1 MKTTKTTEALL
12 WVTVMVLAIIVAIQA
27 LFGSPGFFRNDYR
40 KKNTMMSI
48 KYYPDKDNQL
58 EYDSVYVNGD
68 TVKFYNCEDL
78 IRTSVT
84 YEKTKRCGKRCV
96 GF

>member
-1 MKTTKTTEALL
+1 
-12 WVTVMVLAIIVAIQA
+12 
-27 LFGSPGFFRNDYR
+27 
-40 KKNTMMSI
+40 MMSI
-48 KYYPDKDNQL
+48 KYYPDKGNQL